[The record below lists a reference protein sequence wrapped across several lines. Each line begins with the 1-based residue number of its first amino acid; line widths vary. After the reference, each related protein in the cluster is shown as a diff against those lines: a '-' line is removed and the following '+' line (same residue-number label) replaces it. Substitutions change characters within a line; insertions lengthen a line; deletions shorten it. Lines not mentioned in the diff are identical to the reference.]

1 MLWMLSIIQVP
12 RSKGSSLAK
21 NQPQPHELTL
31 HTSKSRACFYMLWG
45 SMFKTVKKLHGN
57 FIYWHL
63 TKAAVVAVNDDRSV
77 KVVLP
82 CIRAEVDLY
91 SMIKIHICSYI
102 SNSKI
107 KKKSKNKISHS
118 CQSHHLS
125 FFKEL
130 FRSFSLF
137 FWWICFGFL
146 LHSHFL
152 GLRCQYVKCFVQE
165 NHKGIKLAQGY
176 NIQPSLNLCT
186 LETQGQHIFMPV
198 AWNICSLF
206 FN

>member
-1 MLWMLSIIQVP
+1 MSLHYTPVSQGLVFTCFEGRCLKQLRNFMGILSTDIWLRLQLWLLVMTDLSKLSYLV
-12 RSKGSSLAK
+12 SGLK
-21 NQPQPHELTL
+21 LTFIPW
-31 HTSKSRACFYMLWG
+31 SKSTFALTYL
-45 SMFKTVKKLHGN
+45 TAKL
-57 FIYWHL
+57 
-63 TKAAVVAVNDDRSV
+63 
-77 KVVLP
+77 
-82 CIRAEVDLY
+82 
-91 SMIKIHICSYI
+91 
-102 SNSKI
+102 
-107 KKKSKNKISHS
+107 KKKSKNKISHW

-125 FFKEL
+125 FCKEL